1 MAVESN
7 RGLVKFIPP
16 SELDRMEEDR
26 ILAERPE
33 SEPLSGL
40 VQHVRDF
47 LSSAKTAKVDIE
59 TKMLATLRRINGEYE
74 ADKLAAIKSVGMPE
88 DFIRLTYHKC
98 RDAESWITEVLSSL
112 GLDRTWDIEID
123 GPVKMPPQE
132 EAAMMAEIRQ
142 ALIHQAI
149 ANAQATGQPIDAE
162 AVITQS
168 KELEEQVKQEA
179 VKRARAVAEERA
191 TNMEILILSQ
201 LETGGWWKAFKA
213 VINDL
218 TRFKACI
225 MKGPVYRKKQVLK
238 WSETG
243 QAIVGSEIVA
253 EFERVN
259 PFDWFPAANSID
271 VDDGPSIEMEHF
283 TRKDLAKLIG
293 VPGYKE
299 DAIRAILAKHGNG
312 FKENAAIDAER
323 FVVEKGSATGQ
334 MDNITGKI
342 DSINYWGDVPGKML
356 LEFGMSPKDIPD
368 PDLDYQVN
376 VKIVDD
382 ICYKAVLNPDL
393 LGKKPYHVTSFIKSN
408 DSQWGESPGD
418 LMEDIQNEANQAV
431 RGLVYNVA
439 VSSGPI
445 TQVNIDMLADG
456 ETSDVYPGKTFE
468 TISKNMT
475 TRAIDFYQAD
485 MRVRELL
492 SLVAWCKSE
501 ADDLVVPSFSAN
513 DARGADKT
521 AAGRSMRITAAA
533 RNIKLAIENVDGDIV
548 VKAITMLFNNNM
560 RFLDDPS
567 IKGAL
572 KVKARGASKQIVK
585 EQLAV
590 RRQEFANMLSPED
603 KQIMGVKGMAYALR
617 ERAKSV
623 EFDPDMV
630 IPGYEEIERGVASP
644 LQPPAQQMGQAA

>member
-7 RGLVKFIPP
+7 RGLVKFIP
-16 SELDRMEEDR
+16 SAELDKMEEDR

-47 LSSAKTAKVDIE
+47 FSSAKTARVDIE

-123 GPVKMPPQE
+123 GPVKIPPQE
-132 EAAMMAEIRQ
+132 EAAMMAKIRQ

-218 TRFKACI
+218 TRFKSCI

-259 PFDWFPAANSID
+259 PFDWYPAANSID

-312 FKENAAIDAER
+312 FKENAAIDADR

-560 RFLDDPS
+560 RFLGDPS

>member
-7 RGLVKFIPP
+7 RGLVKFIP
-16 SELDRMEEDR
+16 SAELDKMEEDR

-47 LSSAKTAKVDIE
+47 FSSAKTARVDIE

-123 GPVKMPPQE
+123 GPVKIPPQE
-132 EAAMMAEIRQ
+132 EAAMMAKIRQ

-218 TRFKACI
+218 TRFKSCI

-259 PFDWFPAANSID
+259 PFDWYPAANSID

-312 FKENAAIDAER
+312 FKENAAIDADR

-393 LGKKPYHVTSFIKSN
+393 LGKKPYHVTSFIKST

-560 RFLDDPS
+560 RFLGDPS